1 MNGDSLQVSQE
12 RDDEQIR
19 ENLQVS
25 HRKVLSGQDATVIES
40 NSELFLKVIK
50 IITIRKY
57 YHGNMCLLKNIT
69 IFNQKISVLII
80 INKH

>member
-25 HRKVLSGQDATVIES
+25 HLKVLSGQDATVIES

-50 IITIRKY
+50 IITI
-57 YHGNMCLLKNIT
+57 LKNIT